1 MTSATLTRFRF
12 ASSLSHRIV
21 AWSRPSSA
29 QHPSRTKGVTLLR
42 RAFGVVFVQ
51 SFKLQILNVS
61 RYIPDAEVAATVEQF
76 LAIGE
81 DPDRF
86 KAFVNARG

>member
-1 MTSATLTRFRF
+1 
-12 ASSLSHRIV
+12 
-21 AWSRPSSA
+21 
-29 QHPSRTKGVTLLR
+29 
-42 RAFGVVFVQ
+42 VQ

-81 DPDRF
+81 DPDSF
-86 KAFVNARG
+86 KAFVSARG